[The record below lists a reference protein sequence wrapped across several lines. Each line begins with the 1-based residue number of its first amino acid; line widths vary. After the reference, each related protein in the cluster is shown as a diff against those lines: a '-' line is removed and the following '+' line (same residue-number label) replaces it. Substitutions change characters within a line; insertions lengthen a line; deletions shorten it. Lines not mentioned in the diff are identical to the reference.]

1 MAAVLQAEKGRARSG
16 LARRTGG
23 EEEEEEE
30 KKSNSGG

>member
-23 EEEEEEE
+23 EEEEEE